1 MWAFKIN
8 LIAHSTEAAN
18 SKCAFCHGTLGTAL
32 RKVCRVPRKIKVAHL
47 SDMPFGGAAV
57 AAQRLVQGLADT
69 DAIEVEHW
77 VFGNDESPQLRT
89 NQVALEKNCPKTAL
103 ERVVRVFSRT
113 GAKSLQRQRQ
123 RKALFSAIATRKP
136 NVLHLHNVQASA
148 LQHEDLA
155 LIPSHIR
162 LIWTMHDYWSFA
174 PWAYRWKNEEGT
186 NEIQGSEQRPE
197 AKAAAARRSLFAH
210 RRDAILVS
218 PSRWL
223 SLQAESMDISNL
235 RVEVIPNGVPTD
247 VFVPT
252 PKPQAKADLGLD
264 PAKIWI
270 GLSAASF
277 DHRKG
282 ADILLD
288 ALAILPRN
296 DLGIVLWG
304 GGDNM
309 QIPDSVGMFSA
320 GYVRD
325 ECRQVLLYSACDL
338 FVCPSRIDNFPN
350 TVLESMACGTPVIAS
365 DVGGIPEMVGT
376 GETGWLYAPT
386 TAGACASAV
395 QEACQSRD
403 KWSAYGKRCREL
415 AETKFSLRRQA
426 ANYLGLYLELADPDQ
441 TSSKSRP

>member
-1 MWAFKIN
+1 MP
-8 LIAHSTEAAN
+8 S
-18 SKCAFCHGTLGTAL
+18 
-32 RKVCRVPRKIKVAHL
+32 KIKVAHL

-57 AAQRLVQGLADT
+57 AAQRLVQGLTET

-77 VFGNDESPQLRT
+77 VFGNDENSRLSA
-89 NQVALEKNCPKTAL
+89 NQAALEKDFPKTAL
-103 ERVVRVFSRT
+103 ERVVRVFARS
-113 GAKSLQRQRQ
+113 GAKALQRQRQ
-123 RKALFSAIATRKP
+123 RKALLSALSTRRP
-136 NVLHLHNVQASA
+136 DILHLHNLHATA
-148 LQHEDLA
+148 LRHEDLA
-155 LIPSHIR
+155 LIPRHVH
-162 LIWTMHDYWSFA
+162 LVWTMHDCWPFA
-174 PWAYRWKNEEGT
+174 PWAYRWKGENGT
-186 NEIQGSEQRPE
+186 DEIQGAKEIPPSE
-197 AKAAAARRSLFAH
+197 ALAARRIFFV
-210 RRDAILVS
+210 RRENAVMVS
-218 PSRWL
+218 PSSWL
-223 SLQAESMDISNL
+223 GLQARRFDHSNL

-325 ECRQVLLYSACDL
+325 ECRQALLYSACDL